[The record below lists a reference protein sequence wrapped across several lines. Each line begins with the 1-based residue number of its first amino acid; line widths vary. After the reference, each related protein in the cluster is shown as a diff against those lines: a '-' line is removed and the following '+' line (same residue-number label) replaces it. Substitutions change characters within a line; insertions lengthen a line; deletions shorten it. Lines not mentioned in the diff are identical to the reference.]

1 MNKRII
7 GIIGLF
13 LWVFITAFAQK
24 KSPALS
30 GKIITKEKEEVPFA
44 TVYLKGTNYG
54 CATNEE
60 GLYHLVAPEGDYTLV
75 VSAVG
80 YETVEKPIQL
90 VGERQK
96 MNIVLSDSE
105 VQLDEVVIMA
115 DGVSRVNRSA
125 FNAVAIGTRITAIG
139 WIPLWSSSMPTARQ
153 CSTPPWRSMCS
164 VSTMPITTRR

>member
-1 MNKRII
+1 MRKRII
-7 GIIGLF
+7 VLFGL
-13 LWVFITAFAQK
+13 LAGSAITLFAQQK
-24 KSPALS
+24 APALS

-60 GLYHLVAPEGDYTLV
+60 GLYHLVAPEGDYTLM

-115 DGVSRVNRSA
+115 NGVSRVNRSA

-139 WIPLWSSSMPTARQ
+139 WIPLWSSSMPMARR
-153 CSTPPWRSMCS
+153 CSIPPWRSMCS